1 MALDVASLYL
11 LYKARLSLAQHEMEK
26 MQNMAKPSNLVDQMA
41 DLLIKG
47 EGDLGS
53 QVMGEMSTITPHS
66 DNF

>member
-47 EGDLGS
+47 EGDLG
-53 QVMGEMSTITPHS
+53 G
-66 DNF
+66 N